1 MKAVVLA
8 AGEGTRLRP
17 YTKVLPKPLL
27 PLGERPMLD
36 IILRQLAFYGFTEIT
51 VTAHWLRDAVRLFL
65 NMMQDELPNVKLTY
79 VAQDKLMGT
88 AGGISS
94 LPNLDDTFLVMNAD
108 VLTTMNYAD
117 IVRYHKEKGAALTI
131 GMYNK
136 TTKISLGVLEA
147 DADNNLVGYREKPEI
162 STPVSMG
169 IYVYDPA
176 VLPYVPPDDYL
187 DLPTLA
193 KRLMDD
199 GKRVVV
205 YPFNGHWIDI
215 GKPDEF
221 EEAQK
226 QYESLKH
233 EFLPSQG

>member
-1 MKAVVLA
+1 MKAVILA

-36 IILRQLAFYGFTEIT
+36 IILRQLAHYGFTEII
-51 VTAHWLRDAVRLFL
+51 VTAFWLRDAVRLFL
-65 NMMQDELPNVKLTY
+65 QMMQDKLPNVKITY
-79 VAQDKLMGT
+79 AAQDKLMGT

-117 IVRYHKEKGAALTI
+117 LMRYHKEKGAVLTI
-131 GMYNK
+131 GMYEK
-136 TTKISLGVLEA
+136 KTKISLGVLQM
-147 DADNNLVGYREKPEI
+147 DADNNLIGYTEKPEI

-169 IYVYDPA
+169 IYVYEPS
-176 VLPYVPPDDYL
+176 VLAYVPPDDYL

-199 GKRVVV
+199 QKRVVV
-205 YPFNGHWIDI
+205 YPFSGHWIDI
-215 GKPDEF
+215 GKPEEFDEAR
-221 EEAQK
+221 E
-226 QYESLKH
+226 QYERLKH
-233 EFLPSQG
+233 EFLPEG

>member
-1 MKAVVLA
+1 MKAVILA

-36 IILRQLAFYGFTEIT
+36 ILLRQLAYYGFTEIT
-51 VTAHWLRDAVRLFL
+51 VTAFWLRDAIRLFL
-65 NMMQDELPNVKLTY
+65 QMMQSELPNVKLTY

-117 IVRYHKEKGAALTI
+117 LMRYHKEKGAALTI
-131 GMYNK
+131 GMYPK
-136 TTKISLGVLEA
+136 KIKISLGVLQM
-147 DADNNLVGYREKPEI
+147 DADNNLLGYAEKPE
-162 STPVSMG
+162 SSYPVSMG
-169 IYVYDPA
+169 IYVFDPSA
-176 VLPYVPPDDYL
+176 LPYIPPNDYM

-199 GKRVVV
+199 QKRVVV
-205 YPFNGHWIDI
+205 YPFDGHWIDI
-215 GKPDEF
+215 GKPEDF
-221 EEAQK
+221 TEAQE
-226 QYESLKH
+226 QYEKLKN
-233 EFLPSQG
+233 EFLPQG